1 MHCGFTELCVRSL
14 THFGDS
20 FDIVDIFAN
29 RRIAVKKLS
38 AVLKSV
44 PVCL

>member
-1 MHCGFTELCVRSL
+1 MRSL

-29 RRIAVKKLS
+29 RIAVKKLS